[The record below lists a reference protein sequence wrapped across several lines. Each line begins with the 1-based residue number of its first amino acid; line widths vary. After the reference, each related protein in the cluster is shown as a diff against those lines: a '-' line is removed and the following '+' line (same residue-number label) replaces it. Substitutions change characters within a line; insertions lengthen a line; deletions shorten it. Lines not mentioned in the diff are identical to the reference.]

1 MEGSISSQVTQQSAG
16 LATSGNS
23 LTSGEAEYLK
33 MQLEKERKM
42 TADLRKEIFDIRS
55 NIANEREK
63 QKESKDKEKV
73 THLLQHQLITCF

>member
-1 MEGSISSQVTQQSAG
+1 
-16 LATSGNS
+16 
-23 LTSGEAEYLK
+23 